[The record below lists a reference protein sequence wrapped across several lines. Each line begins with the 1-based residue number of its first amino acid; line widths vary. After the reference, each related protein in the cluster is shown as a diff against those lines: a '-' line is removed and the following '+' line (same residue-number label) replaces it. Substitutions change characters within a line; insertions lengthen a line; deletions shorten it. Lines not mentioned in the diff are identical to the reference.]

1 MAKTA
6 GDIMTKRVVC
16 VTPETSISELTELL
30 AKHKISGAPVV
41 EDMKSKRLVGIVT
54 EADVLTK
61 PEGAKQVRDIMKKRV
76 VTVSPDTP
84 VDEIVRILAKR
95 KIKRVPV
102 VAEGKVVGIVSRAD
116 IIKAMAEA

>member
-6 GDIMTKRVVC
+6 SDIMTKRVVC
-16 VTPETSISELTELL
+16 VTPETPISELTELL
-30 AKHKISGAPVV
+30 AKHKISGVPVV

-54 EADVLTK
+54 EADVLAR
-61 PEGAKQVRDIMKKRV
+61 PQGAKYVSDIMKKRV

-84 VDEIVRILAKR
+84 IDEIVSILAKR

-102 VAEGKVVGIVSRAD
+102 VVEGKVVGIVSRAD
-116 IIKAMAEA
+116 IIKAMAGA